1 MSSKKQFHPPLIRNN
16 REKGIV
22 TYWVF
27 SLVLPVTV
35 SACRW
40 LASYRS
46 SEVRT
51 SLTSIRQSIGGGL
64 SSTAQGILGRIE
76 VARALVL
83 STVCIGSGGVTDLLG
98 GRLLAAWLEGA
109 SNLVGCTAD
118 ILGEDL
124 SGGLLRLRGD
134 LLPDLLTEAF
144 APILCK

>member
-1 MSSKKQFHPPLIRNN
+1 MT
-16 REKGIV
+16 G
-22 TYWVF
+22 
-27 SLVLPVTV
+27 

-40 LASYRS
+40 GASYRS

-51 SLTSIRQSIGGGL
+51 ALTSIRQSIGGGL

-98 GRLLAAWLEGA
+98 SRLLAVWLERTRD
-109 SNLVGCTAD
+109 LVGCTTD

-124 SGGLLRLRGD
+124 SGGLLGLRGD
-134 LLPDLLTEAF
+134 LLFDLLTETF
-144 APILCK
+144 APIFCQ